1 MPSLD
6 LELPR
11 FFPMYL
17 KHGEEG
23 KEDRVGAE
31 ERGEEKNDVELE
43 LERREGEDRMRE
55 GRILGN
61 RIDLGKLP
69 VLLFFEG

>member
-1 MPSLD
+1 
-6 LELPR
+6 
-11 FFPMYL
+11 MYL

-43 LERREGEDRMRE
+43 ELELERMRE
-55 GRILGN
+55 GGILGN

>member
-1 MPSLD
+1 MPSRALD
-6 LELPR
+6 LPR
-11 FFPMYL
+11 FFIMYL

-23 KEDRVGAE
+23 KEDRVEAE

-43 LERREGEDRMRE
+43 ELELERREG
-55 GRILGN
+55 GILGN

>member
-1 MPSLD
+1 
-6 LELPR
+6 
-11 FFPMYL
+11 MYL
-17 KHGEEG
+17 KHGEQG
-23 KEDRVGAE
+23 KEDRVEAE

-43 LERREGEDRMRE
+43 ELERREG
-55 GRILGN
+55 GILGN

>member
-1 MPSLD
+1 
-6 LELPR
+6 
-11 FFPMYL
+11 MYL

-31 ERGEEKNDVELE
+31 ERGEEKNELEE
-43 LERREGEDRMRE
+43 LERREG
-55 GRILGN
+55 GILGN

>member
-1 MPSLD
+1 
-6 LELPR
+6 
-11 FFPMYL
+11 MYL

-43 LERREGEDRMRE
+43 ELELERREG
-55 GRILGN
+55 GILGN

-69 VLLFFEG
+69 VLLFFEVEVEGASRQIRCKCP